1 MHNLGLILAESARHH
16 DHLCP
21 RQVLGARMG
30 LYAGELL
37 GFDLP
42 RKDKRLL
49 VIAESDGCAVDGI
62 TAATGCRVG
71 NRTLRVVDFGKVA
84 ATFIDIHTETSIRIA
99 PSQTA
104 RSLALEYSSNSSTR
118 WEAMLSAYQVMP
130 AVDLLVFQH
139 VQLDTALARILSL
152 PGKKV
157 TCEVCG
163 EEIMNEREVLK
174 DDVILCRSCA
184 GEGYYRI
191 LNVGT
196 LDCEVRKSS
205 LGW

>member
-1 MHNLGLILAESARHH
+1 MLVEILRESSRHH
-16 DHLCP
+16 NHLCP

-118 WEAMLSAYQVMP
+118 WEAMLSAYQVIP

-139 VQLDTALARILSL
+139 VQLDTALARILSM

-157 TCEVCG
+157 TCEICG

-174 DDVILCRSCA
+174 DDMILCRSCA
-184 GEGYYRI
+184 GEGYYRMSEPCASVTSE
-191 LNVGT
+191 NRT
-196 LDCEVRKSS
+196 A
-205 LGW
+205 

>member
-1 MHNLGLILAESARHH
+1 MLEEILRESSRYH

-30 LYAGELL
+30 LYVGELL

-99 PSQTA
+99 PSQKA
-104 RSLALEYSSNSSTR
+104 RSLALEYSSNPNTR
-118 WEAMLSAYQVMP
+118 WEAMLSAYQVIP

-139 VQLDTALARILSL
+139 VQLDTPLARILSM

-196 LDCEVRKSS
+196 LDYEVRKSS

>member
-1 MHNLGLILAESARHH
+1 MLEEILRESSRHH
-16 DHLCP
+16 NHLCP

-71 NRTLRVVDFGKVA
+71 NRTLRVVDFGKVG

-174 DDVILCRSCA
+174 DDMLLCRSCA